1 MGFVLSVDLR
11 IVNNDKSQF
20 FDTVQN
26 SNGGIQRTTCTN
38 VLQNALSTSIVNNDK
53 MKREQSKMKKASPLF
68 GDGRS
73 RNSSIMGNAA
83 PRKTMSLAEQVA
95 LQVSEAIVQE
105 ELAPGQAITEQSLS
119 ENFGVSRGPV
129 REALRI
135 LEREG
140 LVEIVPRQGARVTHL
155 TIEEVN
161 QVFELRAVLLGFCA
175 ARAAE
180 SQSEDCLRIL
190 REGCAQLEENLN
202 SENSLGVHAEVS
214 ARMNEALVA
223 ASGNERID
231 LIVFQLARQTARYT
245 RLGLSSNS
253 SRQRSVKTWIE
264 LIGLISNG
272 KAREAE
278 MLERQRVLDVRKH
291 ASHRIEEAD

>member
-1 MGFVLSVDLR
+1 ME
-11 IVNNDKSQF
+11 K
-20 FDTVQN
+20 T
-26 SNGGIQRTTCTN
+26 IQ
-38 VLQNALSTSIVNNDK
+38 
-53 MKREQSKMKKASPLF
+53 LF

-73 RNSSIMGNAA
+73 RNSSILGSAA
-83 PRKTMSLAEQVA
+83 PRMTMSLAEQVA

-175 ARAAE
+175 ARAART
-180 SQSEDCLRIL
+180 QNEDCLVVL
-190 REGCAQLEENLN
+190 REGCARLEENLN
-202 SENSLGVHAEVS
+202 SENSLSVHAEVS
-214 ARMNEALVA
+214 ARMNEAMVTT
-223 ASGNERID
+223 SKNERID
-231 LIVFQLARQTARYT
+231 QIVFQLARQTARYT
-245 RLGLSSNS
+245 RLGLSSSS
-253 SRQRSVKTWIE
+253 SRQRSVKTWNE
-264 LIGLISNG
+264 LIGLISDG
-272 KAREAE
+272 KEREAE
-278 MLERQRVLDVRKH
+278 MLERRRVLDVRKY